1 MQGGKLSSG
10 RRNIRNAE
18 CQVCHYH
25 HVYEQS
31 NAHGAHGPNYNEEI
45 PNHSQTRIV
54 WDFEQGG
61 SKSTWVEGLL
71 SFCPSLIIQLADSL
85 VRLLPS
91 LSHQC
96 CKLWSSSTKDS
107 GTLIHGGFAVSPCTS
122 TAVVHREENDNL
134 CVVAGYLLLLLNT
147 WYQLFFLSSVHLIN
161 INFSTFSN

>member
-91 LSHQC
+91 LS
-96 CKLWSSSTKDS
+96 
-107 GTLIHGGFAVSPCTS
+107 
-122 TAVVHREENDNL
+122 
-134 CVVAGYLLLLLNT
+134 
-147 WYQLFFLSSVHLIN
+147 LSSMLQTLVLVHKRLGDTHSWGIC
-161 INFSTFSN
+161 SKSMHLDCSSAQGGK